1 MMRHSVHPSRLR
13 TLLAAGAV
21 LVALAAAPAA
31 HAATVSAAN
40 GRVSFGAA
48 PGEANHLT
56 IAPWGMALKVT
67 ETGTTKTGAA
77 IALTVGSGCLRL
89 STNSA
94 ACSGTTATVN
104 LGDGNDSV
112 DLADGVPDSLICGP
126 GADSGTAETNDTL
139 AADCET
145 VTKPA
150 PPADPGPLVD
160 PPVVDPPVVDPP
172 VVDPPVIDP
181 AVVAPPANSVP
192 PTIPPQTV
200 GISASGVATVL
211 VACPADSG
219 GCRGVVTITL
229 PAASSRRRAKLA
241 AALKSASVKLGSARF
256 KAAAGST
263 KKVPVRLSKRGR
275 QRILRHR
282 SRRARITVTT
292 RSAAG
297 TTVVTT
303 QDVTVRPRNKAK
315 RRRARRR

>member
-1 MMRHSVHPSRLR
+1 MMRHSVHPGRLR

-21 LVALAAAPAA
+21 VGVLAVAPAA
-31 HAATVSAAN
+31 HAATVSATS
-40 GRVSFGAA
+40 GRVSFVAA

-56 IAPWGMALKVT
+56 IAPWGLTLKVT
-67 ETGTTKTGAA
+67 ETGTAKSGAP
-77 IALTVGSGCLRL
+77 IALTAGSGCLRL
-89 STNSA
+89 SSTSA

-104 LGDGNDSV
+104 LGDGNDTV
-112 DLADGVPDSLICGP
+112 NLDDGIVDSLTCGP
-126 GADSGTAETNDTL
+126 GADGGTAETGDTV

-150 PPADPGPLVD
+150 PPVDPGTVVDPPIDPPVVEPPVVVDPPLVD
-160 PPVVDPPVVDPP
+160 PA
-172 VVDPPVIDP
+172 I
-181 AVVAPPANSVP
+181 VAPPSNSVP

-200 GISASGVATVL
+200 AISASGVAIVL

-229 PAASSRRRAKLA
+229 PASSSRRHAKVA
-241 AALKSASVKLGSARF
+241 AAKKSASVKVGSARF

-275 QRILRHR
+275 QRILRGR

-303 QDVTVRPRNKAK
+303 QDVPVRPRSTAK
-315 RRRARRR
+315 RRKALRR